1 MDAPDPRELLALA
14 VRLAEE
20 AGALLADGLDTA
32 EVLATK
38 STITDMVSTMDGR
51 AERHVVDGI
60 RGVRADDAIL
70 GEEGT
75 SLPGTSGVQWVIDP
89 LDGTT
94 NYLYAIPFY
103 GVSIAAA
110 VDGITVAGAVV
121 DPSRQETFA
130 ATLGGGATRNGSRIW
145 CNQTRELG
153 TALVG
158 TGFSY
163 SPERRARQ
171 AAVVSAVL
179 PRARDVRRFGAAAL
193 DLCWVAC
200 GRLDAYFEKG
210 LAPWDLAA
218 GALIAAEAGAA
229 LGDLEGGP
237 PSPAF
242 VLASAPGLHDEL
254 TTLLTSTDARS
265 A

>member
-1 MDAPDPRELLALA
+1 VAAPDARALLALA
-14 VRLAEE
+14 VRLGEE
-20 AGALLADGLDTA
+20 AGALLAEGLDTA

-51 AERHVVDGI
+51 SERLIVDGI
-60 RGVRADDAIL
+60 RAARPDDAIV

-75 SLPGTSGVQWVIDP
+75 SEPGTSGVQWVIDP

-94 NYLYAIPFY
+94 NYLYAIPAY
-103 GVSIAAA
+103 AVSIAVQHEGAT
-110 VDGITVAGAVV
+110 IAGVVV
-121 DPSRQETFA
+121 DPSRRETFA
-130 ATLGGGATRNGSRIW
+130 AVLGGGATRNGSPIR
-145 CNQTRELG
+145 CSTDADLA

-163 SPERRARQ
+163 DPARRARQ
-171 AAVVSAVL
+171 AAVVSALL
-179 PRARDVRRFGAAAL
+179 PVARDVRRFGAAAL

-200 GRLDAYFEKG
+200 GRLDAYYERG

-218 GALIAAEAGAA
+218 GALIAAEAGATV
-229 LGDLEGGP
+229 GDLDGGP
-237 PSPAF
+237 ASTEI
-242 VLASAPGLHDEL
+242 VLASAPALFEPL
-254 TTLLTSTDARS
+254 RRLLGDAGART